1 MSVPPS
7 VGNTPVLCLNGYT
20 CPQSSFTVGYRY
32 GHIWKA
38 NRKSHSSFQM
48 FGWPW
53 VTSNT
58 DFKVTIIRGR
68 SRSLKM
74 APFDRAY
81 DFLSVSHCKY
91 SSMLHHFCAIAYLE
105 WLTNRKSYALSNGT
119 IFNDLERP
127 LPPVSRSRH
136 SLTLNISETVR
147 DTQFQW
153 NTNRDVLLDSLISN
167 ELEWLTKIFNDT
179 KRRAVSLQQLS
190 FLSIKA
196 LDEKTNRC

>member
-1 MSVPPS
+1 
-7 VGNTPVLCLNGYT
+7 
-20 CPQSSFTVGYRY
+20 
-32 GHIWKA
+32 
-38 NRKSHSSFQM
+38 
-48 FGWPW
+48 

-153 NTNRDVLLDSLISN
+153 NTNRDVLLDSVIGTSYWTVLFRMS
-167 ELEWLTKIFNDT
+167 LNDLPKYST
-179 KRRAVSLQQLS
+179 TQSVARS
-190 FLSIKA
+190 
-196 LDEKTNRC
+196 RCNS